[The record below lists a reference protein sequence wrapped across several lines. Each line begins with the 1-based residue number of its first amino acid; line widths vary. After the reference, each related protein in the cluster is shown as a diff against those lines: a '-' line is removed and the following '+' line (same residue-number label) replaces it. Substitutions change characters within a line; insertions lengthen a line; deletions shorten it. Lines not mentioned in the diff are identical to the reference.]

1 MRRYNSTTYS
11 MDDRKLNL
19 TRRHFVA
26 AGSALPLAAAAT
38 TGLFSASTAR
48 AAEPVLLETDQVIG
62 DRNAPIIIIEY
73 ASMTCPHCAHF
84 HETAFP
90 GLKENYFDTGKAA
103 LAFRHFPF
111 DRYAFQASV
120 MAECAGPDKFFAI
133 TDILFKRQAEWT
145 RADNITEALI
155 KIGKQ
160 SGISQKK
167 FEACLADEKLGESI
181 LTQRLVGSSEY
192 DVTSTPTLFIE
203 GKKYEDD
210 RSFAALDEF
219 LKSKM

>member
-26 AGSALPLAAAAT
+26 AGSVLPLAAAA

-48 AAEPVLLETDQVIG
+48 AAEPALLETDHVLG
-62 DRNAPIIIIEY
+62 DRNAPIVIIEY

-84 HETAFP
+84 HETVFP

-167 FEACLADEKLGESI
+167 FEACLADEELGESI
-181 LTQRLVGSSEY
+181 LTQRLVGSTDY
-192 DVTSTPTLFIE
+192 DVNSTPTLFIE
-203 GKKYEDD
+203 GEKYEDD
-210 RSFAALDEF
+210 RSFTALDEF

>member
-1 MRRYNSTTYS
+1 MRRYNTTTYS

-26 AGSALPLAAAAT
+26 AGSALPIVAAAT
-38 TGLFSASTAR
+38 TGLFSASTAQ
-48 AAEPVLLETDQVIG
+48 AAEPALLETDHVLG
-62 DRNAPIIIIEY
+62 DRNAPIVIIEY

-120 MAECAGPDKFFAI
+120 MAECGGPEKFFAI

-145 RADNITEALI
+145 RAENITEALI

-181 LTQRLVGSSEY
+181 LTQRLVGSTDY
-192 DVTSTPTLFIE
+192 GVDSTPTLFIE
-203 GKKYEDD
+203 GEKYEDE
-210 RSFAALDEF
+210 RSFTALDEF
-219 LKSKM
+219 LRSKM

>member
-11 MDDRKLNL
+11 MDDRNLTL

-26 AGSALPLAAAAT
+26 AGSALPIVAAAT
-38 TGLFSASTAR
+38 TGLFSVKEAR
-48 AAEPVLLETDQVIG
+48 AEEPVLLDTDHVLG

-90 GLKENYFDTGKAA
+90 GLKENYFETGKAA

-120 MAECAGPDKFFAI
+120 MAECAGSDKFFALI
-133 TDILFKRQAEWT
+133 DILFKRQAEWT
-145 RADNITEALI
+145 RADNITDALI

-181 LTQRLVGSSEY
+181 LTQRLVGSTDY
-192 DVTSTPTLFIE
+192 GVDSTPTLFIE
-203 GKKYEDD
+203 GEKYEDD
-210 RSFAALDEF
+210 RSYTALDEF
-219 LKSKM
+219 LQSKM

>member
-26 AGSALPLAAAAT
+26 AGSALPIAAAAT

-48 AAEPVLLETDQVIG
+48 AAEPELLETDHVLG
-62 DRNAPIIIIEY
+62 DRNAPILIIEY

-120 MAECAGPDKFFAI
+120 LAECSGPDKFFAI

-145 RADNITEALI
+145 RAENITEALI

-181 LTQRLVGSSEY
+181 LTQRLVGSTEY
-192 DVTSTPTLFIE
+192 GVNSTPTLFIE
-203 GKKYEDD
+203 GEKYEDD